1 MSTILPEELLTLVLS
16 NLNPKEDRST
26 IHAVRSSNK
35 LLCRLATPF
44 LYRTI
49 EVGLATPGNKVD
61 IEATAKDNAVV
72 QELFAI
78 PEYADFVKELK
89 IWQSQGGVLWQRDAT
104 KVQSEGTE
112 EEDLEATVREAAKN
126 NGSKDAGVAYILLA
140 CKNLEVLQAAMSY
153 PVLGKQVVRVLEHA
167 SSLHLQARIAGTP
180 EPNLLR
186 SLREVHLGSWN
197 YEAALQ
203 DVLNVLCLPALCHLS
218 MFGVA
223 DNRLWS
229 THNPPKH
236 DGSIRN
242 SNPISL
248 VLDSCMLGGVGM
260 DTLLATCPNARSLT
274 MRWRI
279 GLWNKHFT
287 NEEACDTLRERG
299 RNLEVLHIDSTGE
312 YAFRYFQTAVGTY
325 GSFSS
330 LNAKRLAVPKAF
342 FDHLLELPAEQRSF
356 HAAELLPKGL
366 KELYVL
372 GVEDN
377 EMEEMTAIVG
387 TDALPGLEKSVCVP
401 WFHDSFYDHG
411 GMRHVRHVDYDGIA
425 GFELKTSR

>member
-1 MSTILPEELLTLVLS
+1 MSVVLPEELLTFILS
-16 NLNPKEDRST
+16 NLNPKEDSAT
-26 IHAVRSSNK
+26 INAVRLSNK

-61 IEATAKDNAVV
+61 ADATTKDNAVI
-72 QELFAI
+72 QELFTI

-89 IWQSQGGVLWQRDAT
+89 IWQSHGGVLWQRDAL
-104 KVQSEGTE
+104 KAPSEDAGE
-112 EEDLEATVREAAKN
+112 QELEAAVREAAKN
-126 NGSKDAGVAYILLA
+126 NDSKDAGVAYMLLA
-140 CKNLEVLQAAMSY
+140 CKNLEVLRAAMSY
-153 PVLGKQVVRVLEHA
+153 PVLGKLVVRVLEYA
-167 SSLHLQARIAGTP
+167 SSLHLQARITGTP

-186 SLREVHLGSWN
+186 SLRQVRLGSWD

-203 DVLNVLCLPALCHLS
+203 DVLHVLCLPALCHLS

-236 DGSIRN
+236 DGMVRN

-248 VLDSCMLGGVGM
+248 VLDSCMLGGVGV
-260 DTLLATCPNARSLT
+260 DTLLATCPNAKSLT
-274 MRWRI
+274 MRWRV
-279 GLWNKHFT
+279 GLWNQHFT

-299 RNLEVLHIDSTGE
+299 RNLEVLQIDSTGE
-312 YAFRYFQTAVGTY
+312 YAFRYSQTAVGTY
-325 GSFSS
+325 GSFAS

-342 FDHLLELPAEQRSF
+342 FDHLLELPAEQRPSYVT
-356 HAAELLPKGL
+356 ELLPKRL

-372 GVEDN
+372 GVEDD
-377 EMEEMTAIVG
+377 EMEETTAMVG

-411 GMRHVRHVDYDGIA
+411 GMMHVRHVDYDRIG
-425 GFELKTSR
+425 GFVLKTSN